1 MGQSLSQ
8 SPFISNIKPTH
19 SHIISILLLLLLY
32 NNSEDKH
39 TNTFSQNDAK
49 VRCVYVINASNYTM
63 SSSKS

>member
-19 SHIISILLLLLLY
+19 SHIISILLLLLY

-39 TNTFSQNDAK
+39 TNIFSQNDAK